1 MNSSQHM
8 VCFLLYACLA
18 ASEYQTSHSSQL
30 LALMKDLFALGIKMV
45 SLIHSCFSRSDEQI
59 LLLHPLSCLVL
70 SHPHY
75 HCPTSGPIASWQD
88 HLLASSGLPAS
99 VPACS
104 SPGFHCQRGLCQA
117 QICHITPSL
126 KPFSGSCY
134 LQPGTKLLSV
144 QGGERQG
151 RGSLWPLNRT
161 KLTVPHS
168 GTVEPPLE
176 Q

>member
-1 MNSSQHM
+1 
-8 VCFLLYACLA
+8 
-18 ASEYQTSHSSQL
+18 
-30 LALMKDLFALGIKMV
+30 MV

-75 HCPTSGPIASWQD
+75 HCPTSGPTVSWQD
-88 HLLASSGLPAS
+88 RSLASNGLAAS

-134 LQPGTKLLSV
+134 LQPGIQTYCARWT
-144 QGGERQG
+144 RQG